1 MLRVGGKLTAEGT
14 MFLFSAPLETAPS
27 KEISEGGL
35 LGFVEKTQSWGFA
48 NKFLGFLSKGEK
60 IFRSSL
66 VWQ

>member
-1 MLRVGGKLTAEGT
+1 MLRVGGKLTAEGS
-14 MFLFSAPLETAPS
+14 MFLFSAPS
-27 KEISEGGL
+27 KKISEGLL

-60 IFRSSL
+60 IFRGSL